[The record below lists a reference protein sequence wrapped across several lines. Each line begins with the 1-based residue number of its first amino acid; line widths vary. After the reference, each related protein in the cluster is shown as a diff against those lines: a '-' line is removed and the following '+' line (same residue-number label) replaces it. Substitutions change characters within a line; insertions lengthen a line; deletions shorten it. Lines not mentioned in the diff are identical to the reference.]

1 MRADEGVVRAAG
13 GVPWRVLDGSVEV
26 AVVHRPKYDDWTFP
40 KGKLDAGES
49 HEDAARREVFEETGL
64 DAAPGEELVSVS
76 YRDASGRPKTVRY
89 WEMRVDGGDFTPN
102 DEVDELR
109 WVAVS
114 GVRRLLTYRHDDELV
129 ASFVR
134 FVRSVGFEP

>member
-1 MRADEGVVRAAG
+1 MRADERVVRAAG
-13 GVPWRVLDGSVEV
+13 GVPWRVLDDFVEV

-40 KGKLDAGES
+40 KGKLDAGETYR
-49 HEDAARREVFEETGL
+49 DAARREVFEETGL
-64 DAAPGEELVSVS
+64 DVVPGEELVSVS
-76 YRDASGRPKTVRY
+76 YRDASGRKKTVRY

-114 GVRRLLTYRHDDELV
+114 GAGRLLTYRHDDELV
-129 ASFVR
+129 ASFAR
-134 FVRSVGFEP
+134 FARSLGFEP